1 MQKSFKSTCRRF
13 GALTGAALV
22 FSGAGFAQSVVP
34 PASDPAA
41 IVNGEPISIEAVQK
55 YAIEWRS
62 YEVLQELIVAAL
74 IEQEA
79 RKVGVGVTDAEV
91 DKEVSRQLEEYR
103 KRLPED
109 KNLDEALNEVGAPMS
124 RIRLRAKINL
134 LGERIALAKFK
145 PQDYVEVRTIIIRPT
160 DTSLDA
166 LQKAIETS
174 REAYTMLLNGA
185 KFEEVKAKYDSDNRD
200 PQHLGYLGWR
210 DIGIFPEGIQKP
222 LRAAKKGTIIEPT
235 QTPFGIQIFYVV
247 NTGAEASEQ
256 EIDALRGRY
265 LEMALPQMVERLR
278 ESAKIEM
285 IWPIRKSPPSGNG
298 NGN

>member
-1 MQKSFKSTCRRF
+1 MQKSLKSF
-13 GALTGAALV
+13 GALACAALV
-22 FSGAGFAQSVVP
+22 FTGAGFAQSAVP

-41 IVNGEPISIEAVQK
+41 IVNGEPISIAAVQK

-62 YEVLQELIVAAL
+62 YEVLQELVIAAL

-91 DKEVSRQLEEYR
+91 DKEVNRQLEEYR

-109 KNLDEALNEVGAPMS
+109 KNLDEALNEVGAPVS

-134 LGERIALAKFK
+134 LGERIALAQFK

-160 DTSLDA
+160 DASLDA

-174 REAYTMLLNGA
+174 REAYTMLRDGA
-185 KFEEVKAKYDSDNRD
+185 KFEEVKAKYDSDNND

-210 DIGIFPEGIQKP
+210 DIDIFPEGIQKP
-222 LRAAKKGTIIEPT
+222 LREAKKGTITEPT
-235 QTPFGIQIFYVV
+235 QTPFGIQIFYVM

-256 EIDALRGRY
+256 EIDALRDRY
-265 LEMALPQMVERLR
+265 LEMALPQMVDRLR
-278 ESAKIEM
+278 ESAKIEW
-285 IWPIRKSPPSGNG
+285 IWPVRQGPQPTGNG